1 MTELLLHER
10 MVWLMF
16 ALALLTFVLLQ
27 VITAPYGRHQRSG
40 WGPTLPNRVAW
51 ILMES
56 PSVLLFGALFFVGEH
71 RAEAVPLVLLGLWMM
86 HYVQRT
92 FIFPFRI
99 RSDGKR
105 MALSIAV
112 TAFAFNL
119 LNAYVNARWI
129 SHLGE
134 EYTVTWFADPRFLVG
149 AALMAAGWL
158 INIHSDTILIH
169 LRAPGETGYKVP
181 QGGLYRWVSCPNY
194 FGEMLEWLGWAL
206 ATWSTAGLAFAVY
219 TVANLLPRAR
229 SHHQWYRDRFSD
241 YPTNRRAV
249 IPFIL

>member
-1 MTELLLHER
+1 MSELLLYER

-16 ALALLTFVLLQ
+16 VLALLTFVLLQ
-27 VITAPYGRHQRSG
+27 VFIAPYGRHQRAG

-51 ILMES
+51 VVMES
-56 PSVLLFGALFFVGEH
+56 PAVLFFGALFFAGEH

-99 RSDGKR
+99 RSDGKS
-105 MALSIAV
+105 MALSIVA
-112 TAFAFNL
+112 TGFAFNL

-129 SHLGE
+129 SELGE
-134 EYTVTWFADPRFLVG
+134 YTSRWFTDPRFILGV
-149 AALMAAGWL
+149 ALMAVGWL
-158 INIHSDTILIH
+158 INIHSDTILMR
-169 LRAPGETGYKVP
+169 LRGPGETGYKVP
-181 QGGLYRWVSCPNY
+181 HGGLYRWVSCPNY

-219 TVANLLPRAR
+219 TIANLLPRAR
-229 SHHQWYRDRFSD
+229 SHHQWYREQFSD
-241 YPTNRRAV
+241 YPSSRRAV
-249 IPFIL
+249 IPFLL